1 MMRSQCLLGLRSF
14 VAFAAKLWSFVLYL
28 LRRQVRTVIQY
39 QTVRY
44 DVLPLS
50 PISRN
55 RLSGDRQTPR
65 EVLRAQT
72 APRGFLPGGGEPVVR
87 AGGVHGQH
95 GDLRLR
101 RGQQAGQQ
109 PQHPQPALLPTALH
123 AGVGQLHQRP
133 VGGAQR
139 PVQHRHPGQLTWRL
153 PQPPR
158 YPKIPK
164 IAPKYPQNILGII
177 KNIPVPK
184 FPKIAPK
191 IPPKSPPGACPASSS
206 WTTHLA
212 PTAATQV
219 PKNSQNIPKNIPKI
233 RVPKFPKIAP
243 KISPKIPPKPSLGPV
258 QHRHP
263 GQLTWRLPQPPR
275 YPKMPKISPKYPRD
289 HRKNPRPKIP
299 KNYPKNLPKNPP
311 QIPPPGSVQ
320 HRHPGQLTWRLPQP
334 PRQRHPHQVVVQ

>member
-55 RLSGDRQTPR
+55 RLSEEEDPGAGPGRDPDPLPPRRRPEAHGAARDPPRLHPQGGDRQTPR

-101 RGQQAGQQ
+101 RGRQAGQQ

-153 PQPPR
+153 QE
-158 YPKIPK
+158 
-164 IAPKYPQNILGII
+164 
-177 KNIPVPK
+177 
-184 FPKIAPK
+184 
-191 IPPKSPPGACPASSS
+191 
-206 WTTHLA
+206 
-212 PTAATQV
+212 
-219 PKNSQNIPKNIPKI
+219 
-233 RVPKFPKIAP
+233 
-243 KISPKIPPKPSLGPV
+243 
-258 QHRHP
+258 
-263 GQLTWRLPQPPR
+263 
-275 YPKMPKISPKYPRD
+275 
-289 HRKNPRPKIP
+289 
-299 KNYPKNLPKNPP
+299 
-311 QIPPPGSVQ
+311 
-320 HRHPGQLTWRLPQP
+320 P